1 MLNIIKLKL
10 KNKYKSVLSNTQNI
24 TIHYKDFTPNIRDWK
39 NSIYVYNKNSL
50 KLIPEA
56 SNFVI
61 KLIRGYFNLYNL
73 NLESKI
79 RKKRLRRRLRK
90 ISTHKI
96 FVNDGE
102 FKHTNDKINITLYHY
117 NRQKSNY
124 LFKIN
129 QGYIKLFKGLKFKTK
144 LLLIRKI
151 GLNIIQK
158 EKNNKNILMKALTSN
173 NINKNLY
180 IKKYENLYY
189 KLFVKKS
196 LKRIMLYVYYKQLL
210 FINNSKF
217 NNFYLQGLISLIKK
231 IYKKNVEFN
240 LINLKYF
247 YYNSDIM
254 TQSIILKLR
263 KDRKKLLNYLNTCI
277 TKARIGNI
285 QTSTRPKY
293 YFDLDYLNLFIEKKL
308 DTTNDLLYK
317 LLIQNKTESKD
328 LKKLVLNYI
337 KYKKVSGIRIEAAG
351 RLTKRYTAS
360 RSMLKTK
367 YKGNLENIS
376 SSINGYPSALLR
388 GNFKPNIQY
397 TKLESKSRIGSFGVK
412 GWVSGI

>member
-1 MLNIIKLKL
+1 
-10 KNKYKSVLSNTQNI
+10 
-24 TIHYKDFTPNIRDWK
+24 
-39 NSIYVYNKNSL
+39 
-50 KLIPEA
+50 
-56 SNFVI
+56 
-61 KLIRGYFNLYNL
+61 
-73 NLESKI
+73 
-79 RKKRLRRRLRK
+79 
-90 ISTHKI
+90 
-96 FVNDGE
+96 
-102 FKHTNDKINITLYHY
+102 
-117 NRQKSNY
+117 
-124 LFKIN
+124 
-129 QGYIKLFKGLKFKTK
+129 
-144 LLLIRKI
+144 
-151 GLNIIQK
+151 
-158 EKNNKNILMKALTSN
+158 
-173 NINKNLY
+173 
-180 IKKYENLYY
+180 
-189 KLFVKKS
+189 
-196 LKRIMLYVYYKQLL
+196 
-210 FINNSKF
+210 
-217 NNFYLQGLISLIKK
+217 
-231 IYKKNVEFN
+231 
-240 LINLKYF
+240 
-247 YYNSDIM
+247 M

-412 GWVSGI
+412 G

>member
-102 FKHTNDKINITLYHY
+102 FKHTNDKVNITLYHY

-217 NNFYLQGLISLIKK
+217 N
-231 IYKKNVEFN
+231 KKN
-240 LINLKYF
+240 I
-247 YYNSDIM
+247 
-254 TQSIILKLR
+254 
-263 KDRKKLLNYLNTCI
+263 
-277 TKARIGNI
+277 
-285 QTSTRPKY
+285 
-293 YFDLDYLNLFIEKKL
+293 
-308 DTTNDLLYK
+308 
-317 LLIQNKTESKD
+317 
-328 LKKLVLNYI
+328 
-337 KYKKVSGIRIEAAG
+337 
-351 RLTKRYTAS
+351 
-360 RSMLKTK
+360 
-367 YKGNLENIS
+367 
-376 SSINGYPSALLR
+376 
-388 GNFKPNIQY
+388 
-397 TKLESKSRIGSFGVK
+397 
-412 GWVSGI
+412 

>member
-1 MLNIIKLKL
+1 MN
-10 KNKYKSVLSNTQNI
+10 
-24 TIHYKDFTPNIRDWK
+24 
-39 NSIYVYNKNSL
+39 
-50 KLIPEA
+50 
-56 SNFVI
+56 
-61 KLIRGYFNLYNL
+61 
-73 NLESKI
+73 
-79 RKKRLRRRLRK
+79 
-90 ISTHKI
+90 KI
-96 FVNDGE
+96 FLSDGE
-102 FKHTNDKINITLYHY
+102 FKHTNDKVIITLYLY
-117 NRQKSNY
+117 NRQK
-124 LFKIN
+124 IN
-129 QGYIKLFKGLKFKTK
+129 FLIKLRNLYKKILKNKIILIKLYEIKKAMLRLVEYKQKKYLILKKVTLNSNLEFKFIKSSSIEKLNKK
-144 LLLIRKI
+144 LL
-151 GLNIIQK
+151 
-158 EKNNKNILMKALTSN
+158 
-173 NINKNLY
+173 
-180 IKKYENLYY
+180 
-189 KLFVKKS
+189 
-196 LKRIMLYVYYKQLL
+196 KRFRYCLYYKQLIY
-210 FINNSKF
+210 INKLKF
-217 NNFYLQGLISLIKK
+217 SNIYLQDLTNLIKK

-412 GWVSGI
+412 G